1 MYESFYKL
9 NSKPFELSSDPDVL
23 FWSPK
28 HKNALTCLEYGLTK
42 GLGFTLLTGAIGTGK
57 TTIIRFLLRNLDQN
71 TPTAVIYNTN
81 VNSTQLLNM
90 LLREFELT
98 EETVDKVRALEL
110 LFEFFI
116 RQYTAGRRALIIIDE
131 AQNLPD
137 DGLEELRMLSNF
149 QGDDRLLL
157 QIFLVGQPELK
168 KRLQQPGL
176 AQLAQRIGAHFSIAP
191 LAEEETAAYI
201 NYRLSKAGAQRK
213 IFTSRALEKIHQAS
227 GGYPR
232 TINLVCDA
240 ALVYGMADELEV
252 IDAEVIEQV
261 LADQVTLQANYCQAD
276 SDRPKPEHPALD
288 ESIKQYFK
296 SLDND
301 IKQLRTLLEAHM
313 LDQNKKW
320 RLGKNETISRLKEML
335 VQEQNLRQE
344 LQKKYEHLLN
354 KYASLRSQ
362 MMELSQK
369 LEAENSSSSNQAS
382 IKAIAGQNSKKQAG

>member
-9 NSKPFELSSDPDVL
+9 NSKPFELSSDPDIL

-57 TTIIRFLLRNLDQN
+57 TTLIRYLLRNLDN
-71 TPTAVIYNTN
+71 RTPTAVIYNTN
-81 VNSTQLLNM
+81 VDSTQLLNM
-90 LLREFELT
+90 LLREFDLAQQS
-98 EETVDKVRALEL
+98 VDKVRALEL
-110 LFEFFI
+110 LFEFLV
-116 RQYTAGRRALIIIDE
+116 RQYQAGRRALIIIDE

-168 KRLQQPGL
+168 KRLQQPAM

-191 LAEEETAAYI
+191 LAPEETGAYI
-201 NYRLSKAGAQRK
+201 RFRMQKAGARRE
-213 IFTSRALEKIHQAS
+213 IFTPAALEKIHQAS

-252 IDAEVIEQV
+252 IDAGVIEQV
-261 LADQVTLQANYCQAD
+261 LADQVTLPANYSNPEDSHRKAD
-276 SDRPKPEHPALD
+276 NAGIDGNL
-288 ESIKQYFK
+288 KQHFNRL
-296 SLDND
+296 SSD
-301 IKQLRTLLEAHM
+301 IKKLRTLLEAHM

-320 RLGKNETISRLKEML
+320 HLGKNQAISRLKAML
-335 VQEQNLRQE
+335 VEEQKRRE
-344 LQKKYEHLLN
+344 KLQVKYEQLLN
-354 KYASLRSQ
+354 KYATLRSR
-362 MMELSQK
+362 MLELSQK
-369 LEAENSSSSNQAS
+369 LKTAGHCSPGQAPVKHFTS
-382 IKAIAGQNSKKQAG
+382 QNTKKQAD